1 MHTRSELRSDV
12 DIDVVMSALDDGDAR
27 AMIEA
32 LDGPMSASELAERC
46 EIPLSSTYRKLERL
60 TEAQLLEEGTAIR
73 RDGHHVT
80 RYAVGFDRVEIRYDP
95 ATGLRCRIQ
104 PRPTSAPEQLATMW
118 SQVQEET

>member
-1 MHTRSELRSDV
+1 MRTRSEHRTEA
-12 DIDVVMSALDDGDAR
+12 DIGVVISALDDGDAR

-46 EIPLSSTYRKLERL
+46 DIPLSSTYRKLERL
-60 TEAQLLEEGTAIR
+60 ADAQLLEEGTAIR

-80 RYAVGFDRVEIRYDP
+80 RYAVGFDYVEIQFDP
-95 ATGLRCRIQ
+95 ATGLRCRIE

-118 SQVQEET
+118 SQVKEET